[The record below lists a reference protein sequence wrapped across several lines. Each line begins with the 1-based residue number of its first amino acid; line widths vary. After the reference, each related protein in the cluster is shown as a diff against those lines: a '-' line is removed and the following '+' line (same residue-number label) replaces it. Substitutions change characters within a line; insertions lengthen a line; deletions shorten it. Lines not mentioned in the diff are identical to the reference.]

1 MINKI
6 VKSKDQTL
14 LEEAYSLV
22 QDSVIIAEL
31 FDTAKKSLNW
41 KKGNTHDY
49 STRFRG
55 PNGRTYNIILQQAY
69 WMDDEK
75 KVLNIFKK
83 FKGIDAQAAAEST
96 STYHLEFSDTEHGI
110 DISGE
115 GSAAAVF
122 GIVANAL
129 ADLVSSTPRIKT
141 LVLSAKEPSRR
152 SLYSRLLPLLARKL
166 GDWKVLM
173 SKNKQYYYLEKT
185 A

>member
-1 MINKI
+1 M
-6 VKSKDQTL
+6 KSKDQTL

-22 QDSVIIAEL
+22 QDSVIITEL
-31 FDTAKKSLNW
+31 FDTVKKSLKW

-49 STRFRG
+49 STRFKG
-55 PNGRTYNIILQQAY
+55 PNGRTYNISLLPASY
-69 WMDDEK
+69 MADDDEK
-75 KVLNIFKK
+75 LLSIFKK
-83 FKGIDAQAAAEST
+83 FKGIDAQKAVDSI
-96 STYHLEFSDTEHGI
+96 SIYHLEFSDTEHGI

-122 GIVANAL
+122 GIVANAV

-173 SKNKQYYYLEKT
+173 SKNKEYYYLEKS